1 VESLADTGYGSNMKL
16 LEVLGNW
23 RSTYH
28 KFVRHEL
35 WSPQMYA
42 ASKDPLTRSLIVIAR
57 TLFLVGAG
65 FSREKLRLRAAALT
79 YMSLLSLVPAMAVV
93 FAVFAGF
100 ESLVEARERLKDFVV
115 QSISVTHQ
123 DTVSSYL
130 DQFVGQVGALGG
142 VSVVILIFTTV
153 SLLTNIEKSFNDIW
167 GLKQSRNLVQRFQA
181 YWPLLTL
188 EPFLLGVSLALSAKF
203 ESSSAY
209 GELVSNLPI
218 IRFFTWLAPIMLTW
232 TGFALMYLVMPNT
245 RVPIRFALLGG
256 VVAGSI
262 HEVAKSLFALYAS
275 KALTYSAIYGSFGA
289 IPLLIIGVY
298 VNWLVA
304 LTGGLLTFASQ
315 NALTYEP
322 SEDASHRLTPN
333 EREHVA
339 VRLLM
344 AIFMRFEQGK
354 GPMPTAHLLAHI
366 AGPPRAKRSIL
377 DELKQ
382 GGLIVATD
390 ESYLPG
396 RAAHQ
401 VSLKDVLVVLRS
413 LGPLDLSTEE
423 LDPHVSRASELLDES
438 QKLQLDRLANI
449 SVAQLIV
456 ELNAA
461 EETPATAEAHQLI
474 PM

>member
-1 VESLADTGYGSNMKL
+1 MKPF
-16 LEVLGNW
+16 EVLRNW
-23 RSTYH
+23 RSTYQN
-28 KFVRHEL
+28 FVRHEL
-35 WSPQMYA
+35 WSPQKYA
-42 ASKDPLTRSLIVIAR
+42 KAEDPFRRSLIVVAR
-57 TLFLVGAG
+57 TLYLVAAG

-79 YMSLLSLVPAMAVV
+79 YMSLLSLVPALAVV

-100 ESLVEARERLKDFVV
+100 ESLVEAREQLKQFVV

-123 DTVSSYL
+123 ETVSSYL

-167 GLKQSRNLVQRFQA
+167 GLKQSRSLVQRFQA

-188 EPFLLGVSLALSAKF
+188 APFLLGVSLALSAKF
-203 ESSSAY
+203 ESSTTY
-209 GELVSNLPI
+209 GDIVSTFPI
-218 IRFFTWLAPIMLTW
+218 ADFFRWLAPIVLTW
-232 TGFALMYLVMPNT
+232 LGFTLMYLVMPNT

-262 HEVAKSLFALYAS
+262 HEIAKSLFALYAT

-322 SEDASHRLTPN
+322 SEDGGFRLASN
-333 EREHVA
+333 AREHVA
-339 VRLLM
+339 VRLLI
-344 AIFMRFEQGK
+344 AIYRRFDQGQ
-354 GPMPTAHLLAHI
+354 GSTPISFLLAQI
-366 AGPPRAKRSIL
+366 AGPPRAKRRIL
-377 DELKQ
+377 EELRQ

-390 ESYLPG
+390 EAYLPG
-396 RAAHQ
+396 RASHQ
-401 VSLKDVLVVLRS
+401 TSLKDVLVTMRNS
-413 LGPLDLSTEE
+413 GNIELSHDDVDER
-423 LDPHVSRASELLDES
+423 VSEASRLLDES
-438 QKLQLDRLANI
+438 QHLQLERLANTSI
-449 SVAQLIV
+449 AQLIV
-456 ELNAA
+456 ELSDS
-461 EETPATAEAHQLI
+461 EESSPSKAHQLVSL
-474 PM
+474 

>member
-1 VESLADTGYGSNMKL
+1 
-16 LEVLGNW
+16 
-23 RSTYH
+23 
-28 KFVRHEL
+28 
-35 WSPQMYA
+35 MYA
-42 ASKDPLTRSLIVIAR
+42 KAEDPLRRSLIVVAR
-57 TLFLVGAG
+57 TLYLVAAG

-79 YMSLLSLVPAMAVV
+79 YMSLLSLVPALAVV

-100 ESLVEARERLKDFVV
+100 ESLVEAREQLKQFVV

-123 DTVSSYL
+123 ETVSSYL

-167 GLKQSRNLVQRFQA
+167 GLKQSRSWVQRFQA

-188 EPFLLGVSLALSAKF
+188 APFLLGVSLALSAKF
-203 ESSSAY
+203 ESSSTY
-209 GELVSNLPI
+209 GEIVSTFPLAS
-218 IRFFTWLAPIMLTW
+218 FFRWLAPIVLTW
-232 TGFALMYLVMPNT
+232 LGFTLMYLVMPNT

-322 SEDASHRLTPN
+322 NEDGGHHLASN
-333 EREHVA
+333 AREHVA
-339 VRLLM
+339 VRLLL
-344 AIFMRFEQGK
+344 AIYRRFDRGQG
-354 GPMPTAHLLAHI
+354 PTPTTFLLANI
-366 AGPPRAKRSIL
+366 AGPPRAKRRIL
-377 DELKQ
+377 DELRQ

-390 ESYLPG
+390 EAYLPG
-396 RAAHQ
+396 RASHQ
-401 VSLKDVLVVLRS
+401 TTLKDVLVVMRTS
-413 LGPLDLSTEE
+413 GNVE
-423 LDPHVSRASELLDES
+423 LNHDDTDQHVSEASKLLEES
-438 QKLQLDRLANI
+438 QLLQLDRLATTSI
-449 SVAQLIV
+449 AQLIV
-456 ELNAA
+456 ELGED
-461 EETPATAEAHQLI
+461 EESSPSKAHQLVSL
-474 PM
+474 